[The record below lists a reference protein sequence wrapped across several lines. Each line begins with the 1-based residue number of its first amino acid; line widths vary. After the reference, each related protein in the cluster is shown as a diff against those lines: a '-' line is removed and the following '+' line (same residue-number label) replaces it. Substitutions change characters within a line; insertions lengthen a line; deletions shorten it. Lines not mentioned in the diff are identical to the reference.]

1 MRTAFVEMWKDPAFI
16 RDYSNVMKSPP
27 ILVSGQDAQEI
38 IAALGR
44 VKPEIKAFLVDYT
57 SKLVK

>member
-1 MRTAFVEMWKDPAFI
+1 MWKDPAFI